1 MRRRPP
7 APDAI
12 RASIDALC
20 RQGRITQMRDFP
32 QHGTTSTYDHV
43 RSVAAASASLAR
55 ALHLKVSDAE
65 LIRGALLH
73 DYYLYDWHDPASK
86 GHATQHPLRAL
97 RQADIDFELTDRE
110 RNIIASHMW
119 PLPPTRIPTCREAWL
134 VCLAD
139 KWCSLYETLF
149 TRGQAR

>member
-7 APDAI
+7 TPDAV
-12 RASIDALC
+12 RAKIDELC
-20 RQGRITQMRDFP
+20 RQGRIIQMKEFP

-43 RSVAAASASLAR
+43 RSVATTSISLAR
-55 ALHLKVSDAE
+55 ALRLKVSDIE
-65 LIRGALLH
+65 LLRGALLH

-97 RQADIDFELTDRE
+97 RQADVDFKLTDRE

-134 VCLAD
+134 VCTAD
-139 KWCSLYETLF
+139 KLCAFQETVRRF
-149 TRGQAR
+149 